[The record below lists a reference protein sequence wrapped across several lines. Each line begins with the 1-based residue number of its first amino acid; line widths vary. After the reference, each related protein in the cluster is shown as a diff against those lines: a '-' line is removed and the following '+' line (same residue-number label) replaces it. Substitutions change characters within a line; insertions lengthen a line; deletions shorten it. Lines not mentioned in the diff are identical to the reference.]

1 MRPILWTVRAKSLSS
16 IINNYTY
23 LKELWGWA
31 TKNCLNTELKA
42 PIQDV
47 DVYMK
52 TFDYVYNLYLGK
64 LILRNSD
71 NL

>member
-1 MRPILWTVRAKSLSS
+1 MLRRMLRAKSLSS
-16 IINNYTY
+16 IISNYTY
-23 LKELWGWA
+23 LKELWEWV

-42 PIQDV
+42 LIQDV

-52 TFDYVYNLYLGK
+52 TFDYVYNIYLGK